1 MNYTRKLFLLTIL
14 IVSIFYWGSTKAIAQ
29 MTNSDSVLAKVKN
42 DSLPFP
48 LKDRRGDWFTWK
60 NKNTFDVRDSTFI
73 KQKIEYDPKT
83 NQYFI
88 TEKIGD
94 RIFREPTSLTFEE
107 FYALQNHLNEAEYF
121 HQRADALTLV
131 NKKVKRPKHTV
142 YTSLFDR
149 IFGAGD
155 SAYNVKNVVG
165 GLQNKIAGKFNKD
178 SIAGNITK
186 QIQQALRV
194 DIKPQGSVD
203 IMMGYQGQKTLN
215 PTLPESARKNG
226 GFDFQ
231 MNTNF
236 NVNANIGNKL
246 KLPISYNTLA
256 NFDYLNQLKLDYK
269 GKDDEIIKSINA
281 GNLSWQSR
289 GTLIP
294 SFQNLFG
301 LKTQLQFGKL
311 FITAAIAQQKSQ
323 TQTQALKGGAA
334 TTTFNKKLDDYDEN
348 RNFLL
353 AQYFN
358 ANFNSTMS
366 KLPVVGSQVQIK
378 RLEVWVTNKTGATT
392 NARYIAGFMDLG
404 ETNPYNPS
412 NAGGTIGNGMP
423 DNGSNGLFSKL
434 ATGGLQS
441 PLRSPSTVSNGLN
454 NMNLKANTD
463 YNITFARQL
472 SPNEFYFNPQVGFI
486 SLNSQLQPDDVLAV
500 AYEYSANG
508 RVYKVGEFASDIALD
523 TSKSGQGVQQ
533 VLFLKLLK
541 ASSARTNLPIWQLMM
556 KNVYS
561 LDLSGVTSKD
571 FKLNIYYNDPS
582 GGLKIYLPESSPA
595 VSGHSLLKVLNL
607 DRLNARNDPQPDGV
621 FDFIEG
627 FTVLSQQGKVIFPV
641 LQPFGR
647 DLENIAFSGTS
658 ESLKQKYIYYPLYD
672 SIKAIALTYTNLD
685 RFQMQGQANATGGSE
700 IYLGAF
706 NVPQG
711 SVRVNAGGQVLTEGT
726 DYTVDYNLG
735 SVKILNQ
742 AILNSGVPVNVS
754 FENNGNVGVQQKT
767 FLGLRADYNIN
778 KKLSIGASLVNL
790 KERPY
795 YTKVDYGQDPIS
807 NTMYG
812 MDLAY
817 KSELPGL
824 TRFLGKL
831 PFYTTKAKS
840 YITTTLEGAY
850 LKPGHPSQIGSG
862 SSGLVYLDDFEGST
876 SNLDLRF
883 PLTSWALAS
892 TPTRFSESELLDSTK
907 YGFNRAKLA
916 WYNIEPNLQ
925 DKNST
930 TNPLRGNL
938 KALSD
943 PRTRMVYTSEL
954 FPQQTTN
961 ITNTQTSTFD
971 LAYYPRDLGP
981 YNYESDPSQIGADG
995 KLKNAAQRW
1004 GGIMRA
1010 LDQTDFI
1017 TNNFEFIEFW
1027 TQDPFIKNPN
1037 SNGGKLYFNLGEVSE
1052 DILKDGK
1059 RFYENGMNTPGLPAA
1074 VDSTST
1080 WGKTPVNPIQ
1090 ITQAFSNNP
1099 DDRQY
1104 QDVGF
1109 DGLDDASERAKRSD
1123 YLRRIAN
1130 NFGTNSPLYR
1140 SAYLDPSHDDY
1151 VWYRDGGF
1159 DTSNT
1164 DILGRYKN
1172 YNNPQGNS
1180 AIVSGSSTFSPAAT
1194 LYPDNEDLNHDNT
1207 LNQTEQY
1214 FEYSVDIK
1222 PSSMKVGS
1230 NFITDQ
1236 RALPVTYAD
1245 GTTGNENW
1253 YLFRIPIKSYSQNV
1267 GGIPGFQSIRF
1278 LRMYLSGFEDSTVL
1292 RFAKLDLVR
1301 NQWRRYTNVL
1311 DTNGVYTPL
1320 DSISGNS
1327 NTILNTLAVNLQ
1339 ENSSRYPVNYVIP
1352 PGIQRVQQLSNNG
1365 INLLQNEQA
1374 MSMQVFNL
1382 KDGDARGDFKTLN
1395 LDLRNYGKLSMFSH
1409 AESVVGK
1416 PSISD
1421 NDLNLV
1427 VRIGQDFTNNFYE
1440 IKIPLKV
1447 TPWKSTDPNAI
1458 WPAAN
1463 NLDFNL
1469 QDLVDLKLRRNQ
1481 TPGTSVSN
1489 IYRGNVK
1496 GDPKTYGVLGNP
1508 NWAQVQGILVAIENA
1523 QGGNTNAVNAEVWVN
1538 ELRLSSIDEQPSYAA
1553 IARMDVQLADLGK
1566 VTVSASQYSQG
1577 WGTIEQSI
1585 NQRAKNN
1592 LTQLDAAISID
1603 AGKLLPK
1610 ELKLSVP
1617 IYASINKNIITPQFD
1632 PYDQDVTYK
1641 NKLSMAKTSSQRDS
1655 IKQAS
1660 LDQTTITTLNF
1671 TNVRVQ
1677 PKGKPYLW
1685 SISNFDF
1692 SYSYTHTAET
1702 SPTILFNDVA
1712 KHKVNVGYSFNYPTK
1727 YIEPFKKLIKNSSPW
1742 LNFIKDFNFN
1752 LKPSLITA
1760 RTDIN
1765 RQMGRYSPRIVNTD
1779 MVGSKVESVDTS
1791 YDKYFTF
1798 DRIYNLRWDLTRSI
1812 NVDFSA
1818 TNNAYVDEPNGAIN
1832 TKAKKDSVWTNF
1844 FSGGRNTRYQ
1854 QKSNAS
1860 YTAPFNKIPILDWIT
1875 ARYSY
1880 GTSYNWTAAS
1890 LLAISLGNTIENSQD
1905 NTFSGDIDLT
1915 RIYNRSRWLKAAN
1928 MFSANRNN
1936 NSPNKKTTT
1945 PIKGINIPQPNIL
1958 GTIIKTREEVI
1969 IDANGFLL
1977 TGAKK
1982 REALSKWR
1990 KQKRDLRIAE
2000 ALKRNSQQL
2009 DLNAFER
2016 VTGRLVT
2023 MLKRVSINYTEGYA
2037 SRIPG
2042 YMDSTR
2048 FLGQDWKTNQP
2059 GLDYVFGRQPD
2070 PAWLK
2075 DKASLGLLS
2084 RDSNFN
2090 NLYRQNFS
2098 QKLSITAQFEP
2109 IRDLKIDLN
2118 IDKTF
2123 SKEYTELFKD
2133 TMNMGGRNPQ
2143 HLSPY
2148 ASGGF
2153 NISYVAAYTMFRS
2166 TNPNVVS
2173 KTFLHFE
2180 AARQVISNRVAQT
2193 NQYWANSG
2201 KKTDGSYADGYGRYS
2216 QDVLIPAFLA
2226 AYTGKDPRT
2235 IPLLNENYKSVKTNP
2250 FAGIL
2255 PMPNWRLTYNGL
2267 AKLPFLANT
2276 FSQITITHGY
2286 TGNLSMN
2293 SFTSSLN
2300 YADTSRLSAPSF
2312 YDTVSHNYVPFYFF
2326 PNVTIQENFGP
2337 LIGID
2342 ATTKS
2347 LINVKFEYK
2356 KSRTL
2361 SLSLVDYQLSET
2373 NSTEIVFGA
2382 GYEIKDFKLPFKIP
2396 GVDDG
2401 KKKVNSNLKFRVDVS
2416 KRDDATTNSQ
2426 LDQANT
2432 YGTGG
2437 QKVITI
2443 QPSID
2448 YVLNKRIDVKLFFD
2462 QRRVTPYISTSAPT
2476 ISTRAGLQI
2485 KIGLGL

>member
-1 MNYTRKLFLLTIL
+1 MLSLIFLLITIFL
-14 IVSIFYWGSTKAIAQ
+14 GGSNKAIAQ
-29 MTNSDSVLAKVKN
+29 YSNSDSALAKVKN

-60 NKNTFDVRDSTFI
+60 NKNAFDLKDSTFI
-73 KQKIEYDPKT
+73 KQNIEYDPKT
-83 NQYFI
+83 NLYYI

-107 FYALQNHLNEAEYF
+107 FYALQNNLNETEYF

-131 NKKVKRPKHTV
+131 NKKVRRPKHTV

-155 SAYNVKNVVG
+155 SAFNPVKNPVA
-165 GLQNKIAGKFNKD
+165 GLQNKLGNKFNKD

-186 QIQQALRV
+186 QLQQALRV
-194 DIKPQGSVD
+194 DIKPQGSID

-226 GFDFQ
+226 GFDFN

-334 TTTFNKKLDDYDEN
+334 TTTFLKKLDDYDEN

-353 AQYFN
+353 GQYFN

-366 KLPVVGSQVQIK
+366 KLPVVGSQVQIQ
-378 RLEVWVTNKTGATT
+378 RIEVWVTNKTGATT
-392 NARYIAGFMDLG
+392 NARYIAGFMDMG
-404 ETNPYNPS
+404 ESNPYNPA
-412 NAGGTIGNGMP
+412 NAGGSVGNSMP
-423 DNGSNGLFSKL
+423 DNGSNGLYSKL
-434 ATGGLQS
+434 TSGGLQS
-441 PLRSPSTVSNGLN
+441 PLRSPSTVGNGLN
-454 NMNLKANTD
+454 GLNLNANTD

-486 SLNSQLQPDDVLAV
+486 SLNAQLQPDDVLAV

-523 TSKSGQGVQQ
+523 TSQQGQGVQQ

-556 KNVYS
+556 KNIYS
-561 LDLSGVTSKD
+561 LDLTGVTPKD
-571 FKLNIYYNDPS
+571 FKLNLYYNDPS

-595 VSGHSLLKVLNL
+595 VNGQSLLKVLNL
-607 DRLNARNDPQPDGV
+607 DRLNSRNDPQPDGV
-621 FDFIEG
+621 FDYIEG
-627 FTVLSQQGKVIFPV
+627 FTILSQQGKVIFPV

-647 DLENIAFSGTS
+647 DLETLAFSGIGMDA
-658 ESLKQKYIYYPLYD
+658 LKKKYIYYPLYD
-672 SIKAIALTYTNLD
+672 SIKAIALTYTNLNH
-685 RFQMQGQANATGGSE
+685 FQMQGQANATGGSE

-706 NVPQG
+706 NIPQG
-711 SVRVNAGGQVLTEGT
+711 SVKVNAGGQILTEGT

-754 FENNGNVGVQQKT
+754 YENNGNVGVQQKT
-767 FLGLRADYNIN
+767 FMGLRADYIFN
-778 KKLSIGASLVNL
+778 KKLSIGASIVNL

-795 YTKVDYGQDPIS
+795 YTKVDYGQDPIN

-812 MDLAY
+812 IDLAY

-840 YITTTLEGAY
+840 YITTSIEGAY
-850 LKPGHPSQIGSG
+850 LKPGHPAQIGSG
-862 SSGLVYLDDFEGST
+862 SSGLVYIDDFEGST

-883 PLTSWALAS
+883 PLTAWALAS
-892 TPTRFSESELLDSTK
+892 TPSRFPESSLLDSID

-925 DKNST
+925 DKNSS

-954 FPQQTTN
+954 FPQETTN

-971 LAYYPRDLGP
+971 LAYYPHELGP
-981 YNYESDPSQIGADG
+981 YNYESDPAEIDANG
-995 KLKNAAQRW
+995 KLNHPEQRW

-1017 TNNFEFIEFW
+1017 TNNFEYIEFW
-1027 TQDPFIKNPN
+1027 TQDPFINNLTNP
-1037 SNGGKLYFNLGEVSE
+1037 SGGKLYINLGEVSE

-1059 RFYENGMNTPGLPAA
+1059 RFYENGMNTPSLPAA
-1074 VDSTST
+1074 VDSSST

-1090 ITQAFSNNP
+1090 ITQAFSNDPN
-1099 DDRQY
+1099 DRPY

-1109 DGLDDASERAKRSD
+1109 DGLDDAGERTKRSD
-1123 YLRRIAN
+1123 YLNRIAK
-1130 NFGTNSPLYR
+1130 NFGTSSPLYR
-1140 SAYLDPSHDDY
+1140 TAYADPSHDDY
-1151 VWYRDGGF
+1151 VWYRDGSF
-1159 DTSNT
+1159 DTANT
-1164 DILGRYKN
+1164 NLLGRYKN

-1180 AIVSGSSTFSPAAT
+1180 AVVSGSSTLSSAAT

-1222 PSSMKVGS
+1222 PNMSVGS
-1230 NFITDQ
+1230 NFITDK
-1236 RALPVTYAD
+1236 RTLSVSYAD
-1245 GTTGNENW
+1245 GSSGNENW

-1267 GGIPGFQSIRF
+1267 GGIPDFQSIRF
-1278 LRMYLSGFEDSTVL
+1278 LRMYMTGFQDSTVL

-1301 NQWRRYTNVL
+1301 NQWRTYTNVL

-1320 DSISGNS
+1320 DSITDNAK
-1327 NTILNTLAVNLQ
+1327 TILNTLAVNLQ
-1339 ENSSRYPVNYVIP
+1339 ENSSRSPVNYVIP

-1374 MSMQVFNL
+1374 MSMQVYNL
-1382 KDGDARGDFKTLN
+1382 KDGDARADFKTVN
-1395 LDLRNYGKLSMFSH
+1395 LDLRNYGKLSMFAH
-1409 AESVVGK
+1409 AEAIGSSTAVAD
-1416 PSISD
+1416 S
-1421 NDLNLV
+1421 DLNLV

-1440 IKIPLKV
+1440 IKVPLKI
-1447 TPWKSTDPNAI
+1447 TPWYSTDPNVI
-1458 WPAAN
+1458 WPAIN
-1463 NLDFNL
+1463 NLDFTL
-1469 QDLVDLKLRRNQ
+1469 QDLVDLKLKRNQ
-1481 TPGTSVSN
+1481 TPGTSVTN
-1489 IYRGNVK
+1489 IYREKLK
-1496 GDPKTYGVLGNP
+1496 GDPKTYSVLGNP
-1508 NWAQVQGILVAIENA
+1508 NWAQVQGIMIGIENPS
-1523 QGGNTNAVNAEVWVN
+1523 GGNTLPLNAEVWVN
-1538 ELRLSSIDEQPSYAA
+1538 ELRLSSIDEKPAYAA
-1553 IARMDVQLADLGK
+1553 LARMDVQLADLGK
-1566 VTVSASQYSQG
+1566 LTVSASQYSQG
-1577 WGTIEQSI
+1577 WGTIEQNI
-1585 NQRAKNN
+1585 NQRAKDN
-1592 LTQLDAAISID
+1592 LTQLDAAINID
-1603 AGKLLPK
+1603 AAKMLPK
-1610 ELKLSVP
+1610 ELKLTLPV
-1617 IYASINKNIITPQFD
+1617 YASINKNIITPQYD
-1632 PYDQDVTYK
+1632 PYDQDVLYK
-1641 NKLSMAKTSSQRDS
+1641 TKLSMAKSTAQRDS

-1660 LDQTTITTLNF
+1660 LDQTTVTTLNF
-1671 TNVRVQ
+1671 TNVRFL
-1677 PKGKPYLW
+1677 PKGKPHLW
-1685 SISNFDF
+1685 NISNFDV
-1692 SYSYTHTAET
+1692 SYSYTHTTET

-1712 KHKVNVGYSFNYPTK
+1712 KHKVNLGYTFSNPTK
-1727 YIEPFKKLIKNSSPW
+1727 YIEPFKKLIKNTSPW

-1752 LKPSLITA
+1752 LKPSLISA

-1765 RQMGRYSPRIVNTD
+1765 RQMGRFTPRIVNTNEI
-1779 MVGSKVESVDTS
+1779 GSKVENVDTS

-1798 DRIYNLRWDLTRSI
+1798 DRIYNMRWDLTRSI

-1832 TKAKKDSVWTNF
+1832 TKAKKDSMWTNF

-1854 QKSNAS
+1854 QKATGS
-1860 YTAPFNKIPILDWIT
+1860 YTVPFSKIPALDWLT

-1880 GTSYNWTAAS
+1880 GTSYTWTAAS

-1905 NTFSGDIDLT
+1905 NTFSGEIDLT
-1915 RIYNRSRWLKAAN
+1915 RLYNRSRWLKTAN
-1928 MFSANRNN
+1928 MISANRNGTNKN
-1936 NSPNKKTTT
+1936 NLNKRLNL
-1945 PIKGINIPQPNIL
+1945 PGKGINLPQPNIL
-1958 GTIIKTREEVI
+1958 GSIIKTREEVI
-1969 IDANGFLL
+1969 VDANGYLL
-1977 TGAKK
+1977 TGTKK
-1982 REALSKWR
+1982 RDALSKWR

-2000 ALKRNSQQL
+2000 TLKSNGQPL
-2009 DLNAFER
+2009 ELNDFER
-2016 VTGRLVT
+2016 ITGRMIT
-2023 MLKRVSINYTEGYA
+2023 MVKRVSINYTEGYA

-2048 FLGQDWKTNQP
+2048 FLGQDWRTNQP

-2070 PAWLK
+2070 PTWLK
-2075 DKASLGLLS
+2075 NKSDLGLLS

-2090 NLYRQNFS
+2090 NLFRQNFS
-2098 QKLSITAQFEP
+2098 QKLSLTAQIEP

-2133 TMNMGGRNPQ
+2133 TLGGSNPT

-2173 KTFLHFE
+2173 STFLHFE
-2180 AARQVISNRVAQT
+2180 AARPVISNRVAQT
-2193 NQYWANSG
+2193 NHYWVTGGGTSANG
-2201 KKTDGSYADGYGRYS
+2201 YADGYGRYS

-2226 AYTGKDPRT
+2226 AYTGKNPNT
-2235 IPLLNENYKSVKTNP
+2235 IPLLNENYKSIKTNP

-2267 AKLPFLANT
+2267 AKLPFLSKT

-2293 SFTSSLN
+2293 SFTSALN
-2300 YADTSRLSAPSF
+2300 YADTGRWGAPSF
-2312 YDTVSHNYVPFYFF
+2312 YDTVSHNYVPFYLF

-2337 LIGID
+2337 LLGID

-2382 GYEIKDFKLPFKIP
+2382 GYEIKDFKLPFKVP

-2448 YVLNKRIDVKLFFD
+2448 YVFNKRIDAKLFFD